1 VVTPVAGFSS
11 AVVVRGATGGDTR
24 WNRLRKVVQ
33 AQPDEELQSVPR
45 REYSVANRIKD
56 GATHSYTLR
65 STAMDSGRRSDSD
78 LCLSPAP
85 LLPTMYKDGQAPHPN
100 RRYFITKNH
109 RFPPSQDWR
118 LKREELLEAHRRAR
132 ARADTIHGAW
142 GGISLR
148 IPAGDIGASTMRKE
162 VWGTLFEMTLS
173 QSVTLKLLRCL
184 PRRIGRTGKVFI
196 CIRSS
201 PTIEIC
207 TLFPSLAIALT
218 PCFGSGSS

>member
-109 RFPPSQDWR
+109 RFPPKSRLAAQEGGALGGPSTGPGPGRYDPWGLGWYLAPHSSWR
-118 LKREELLEAHRRAR
+118 Y
-132 ARADTIHGAW
+132 W
-142 GGISLR
+142 GLDYAQRGMGN
-148 IPAGDIGASTMRKE
+148 P
-162 VWGTLFEMTLS
+162 V
-173 QSVTLKLLRCL
+173 
-184 PRRIGRTGKVFI
+184 
-196 CIRSS
+196 
-201 PTIEIC
+201 
-207 TLFPSLAIALT
+207 
-218 PCFGSGSS
+218 